1 MRKDGAMSKKIDA
14 ARKKLTK
21 AIKKHSSIVGGA
33 AVPLKK
39 AQRAASEIHQAALDY
54 SSLVEA
60 KTGIESPFPNLW
72 HDGLE
77 PSTVASLKA
86 ERDALKTK
94 PNKNH

>member
-1 MRKDGAMSKKIDA
+1 MGQDRDMSKKIDA

-21 AIKKHSSIVGGA
+21 AIKKHSEIVGGA

-77 PSTVASLKA
+77 PSTVASLTA
-86 ERDALKTK
+86 ERDALKTN

>member
-1 MRKDGAMSKKIDA
+1 MHQDGAMSKKIDA

-21 AIKKHSSIVGGA
+21 AIKKHAGIVGGA

-39 AQRAASEIHQAALDY
+39 AQRAAAEIHQAALDY
-54 SSLVEA
+54 SALVEA

-77 PSTVASLKA
+77 PSTVASLTA
-86 ERDALKTK
+86 ERDELAKNPK
-94 PNKNH
+94 KNH